1 MALKI
6 AIKRFSM
13 DMTQQDLAKK
23 SGVSVNQISKIERG
37 VIKLKNVSVGN
48 AYALA
53 KALDSTVEDLFIE
66 DKSNYNG
73 GFL

>member
-53 KALDSTVEDLFIE
+53 KALDSTVEELFIE
-66 DKSNYNG
+66 DESKEHI
-73 GFL
+73 